1 MTAPR
6 GGGDAL
12 SRTLVE
18 LRKAAGLT
26 GQQVAERTGF
36 SPAKVSKHERG
47 RYMPSVE
54 DAEKYADAVGATTSQ
69 RRRLVALTRE
79 LRETN
84 ESRLVLLR
92 PGSGG
97 ARRMQ
102 DRILRIEQ
110 QSGHVGTFSNTVVPG
125 LLQTPE
131 YMQVV
136 YESAV
141 SDPVEVGQAVAGRM
155 GRQAEAAAAKGRT
168 RYTQIFTEGALMWQ
182 VGSSAVM
189 TRQIERL
196 VEAATARPHFQVGV
210 IPSSRAVRVFP
221 ASAFNVYDTR
231 AVLLGTFTATALMTR
246 QVDVKAYHRLFDQLT
261 ELADF
266 GEAAVP
272 TLQRIADQYRAMEMM

>member
-1 MTAPR
+1 MSTPR
-6 GGGDAL
+6 GGDVL

-26 GQQVAERTGF
+26 GKEVAERTGF

-47 RYMPSVE
+47 LYIPSLADV
-54 DAEKYADAVGATTSQ
+54 EKYADAVGATSGQ
-69 RRRLVALTRE
+69 RRRLVALTRDM
-79 LRETN
+79 RETA

-110 QSGHVGTFSNTVVPG
+110 QSGHVGTFANTVVPG

-136 YESAV
+136 FESAV
-141 SDPVEVGQAVAGRM
+141 TDPVEVGQAVAGRM
-155 GRQAEAAAAKGRT
+155 GRQAEAMAAEGRT
-168 RYTQIFTEGALMWQ
+168 RYTQIFSEGALMWQ
-182 VGSSAVM
+182 VGSPAVM
-189 TRQIERL
+189 VRQVERII
-196 VEAATARPHFQVGV
+196 EAATARPHFSVGV
-210 IPSSRAVRVFP
+210 IPSDQSVRVFP

-246 QVDVKAYHRLFDQLT
+246 PVDVKAYHMLFDQLVA
-261 ELADF
+261 LADF

-272 TLQRIADQYRAMEMM
+272 TLHGVADHYRAMEAT